1 MIMELKVQKRLAA
14 QILKRSKKRVWF
26 DDTRL
31 DEIKEAITK
40 EDIRD
45 LISNG
50 AIQIKHQKGH
60 SRGRSRL
67 IHAQKRKGKR
77 KGHGSRK
84 GRKTARSPKKET
96 WINRI
101 RSQRKLLKR
110 LRKGD
115 NVSRKDYHELYRKCK
130 GGFFRSTRHIKVYIE
145 ERGFVKKK

>member
-14 QILKRSKKRVWF
+14 QILKCSRKRIWF
-26 DDTRL
+26 DETRL

-50 AIQIKHQKGH
+50 AIQIKHQRSH

-67 IHAQKRKGKR
+67 IQIQKRKGKR

-84 GRKTARSPKKET
+84 GRKTARSPKKEA
-96 WINRI
+96 WVNRI

-110 LRKGD
+110 LRKG
-115 NVSRKDYHELYRKCK
+115 NKISKRDYHELYRKCK

-145 ERGFVKKK
+145 ERGFIKKK